1 MVKKYFIVR
10 LNRVDYLTVTGIFLA
25 SCSGA
30 LINGDRFSL
39 ALAVLFLA
47 MLVDALDGILARK
60 FHLERDFGR
69 YLDGF
74 VDVFDYLVIP
84 SFFLYRW
91 GFNNPLYSLILV
103 VFMICGVIRLSVF
116 NEIGNIKNEKDELSY
131 LGMPVFWSVLFLGFI
146 YIFSWIVPLEIMY
159 PITAVIFAVFSALM
173 IYNGRFYKFKNFRN
187 ILMVV
192 ICFITVLTLDGFDK
206 LPSSEIINFIDRHQL
221 RKHFLT
227 AALFIIPGMTGGILH
242 MIAVSKNWLSFSA
255 VPVSRSLFGEN
266 KTLRGFILMPVF
278 TIFGAFVLK
287 GIISSGTMELSVDFG
302 NISFVLLGLAL
313 GLSYVL
319 FELPNSFIKR
329 RLDIKPGEMPEKNR
343 LFFTMLDQFD
353 SCIGGAIVLY
363 LFFNVPLQ
371 TIISI
376 IILTPVIALT
386 VKKMLVLLKLKKG

>member
-1 MVKKYFIVR
+1 M
-10 LNRVDYLTVTGIFLA
+10 
-25 SCSGA
+25 
-30 LINGDRFSL
+30 
-39 ALAVLFLA
+39 
-47 MLVDALDGILARK
+47 
-60 FHLERDFGR
+60 
-69 YLDGF
+69 
-74 VDVFDYLVIP
+74 
-84 SFFLYRW
+84 
-91 GFNNPLYSLILV
+91 
-103 VFMICGVIRLSVF
+103 SVF

-266 KTLRGFILMPVF
+266 KNPAWFYSYACFYDIRG
-278 TIFGAFVLK
+278 
-287 GIISSGTMELSVDFG
+287 
-302 NISFVLLGLAL
+302 
-313 GLSYVL
+313 
-319 FELPNSFIKR
+319 
-329 RLDIKPGEMPEKNR
+329 RL
-343 LFFTMLDQFD
+343 
-353 SCIGGAIVLY
+353 C
-363 LFFNVPLQ
+363 
-371 TIISI
+371 
-376 IILTPVIALT
+376 
-386 VKKMLVLLKLKKG
+386 